1 MAIYP
6 QAADLADRLATDTQP
21 ASAVKRNADGTIDY
35 FERMIL
41 EPHPAASPASTVTPA
56 TRVATAE
63 EPAASGPS
71 SAYVQAGGL
80 PPRRANLVLAGLQLL
95 VGYAWLV
102 SGVDK
107 LLYGS
112 FPDRVPQLIS
122 SSIDSGRLPDIFAQL
137 AQAIVL
143 PNAFLLGVLVECGE
157 TLTGAGLLAGAVIAL
172 VGPALE
178 RRIIARQA
186 SGAAQPRYAFILQLL
201 GVLTMGAA
209 LGGAFL
215 GLNFYVMDGMPTP
228 WFTPGIAYGG
238 AIHSGLL
245 LSIACLII
253 LVGQIGSRIRRPA
266 HPRISPSAAMSVA
279 G

>member
-6 QAADLADRLATDTQP
+6 PTTDLADQRATDTQP

-35 FERMIL
+35 YERIIL
-41 EPHPAASPASTVTPA
+41 EPRPAATL
-56 TRVATAE
+56 VATPE
-63 EPAASGPS
+63 EPAGASAPA
-71 SAYVQAGGL
+71 SAYAQAGGL
-80 PPRRANLVLAGLQLL
+80 PPRKANLALAALQLL

-112 FPDRVPQLIS
+112 FPDRVSQLIS
-122 SSIDSGRLPDIFAQL
+122 SAVASGRLPDFFAQF
-137 AQAIVL
+137 AQTVVL
-143 PNAFLLGVLVECGE
+143 PNAPVFGVLVECGE
-157 TLTGAGLLAGAVIAL
+157 TLTGAGLLAGVAITLAS
-172 VGPALE
+172 PAIE
-178 RRIIARQA
+178 RHIIARQT
-186 SGAAQPRYAFILQLL
+186 SGAARPRYASILRLL
-201 GVLTMGAA
+201 SVLTMGAA

-245 LSIACLII
+245 LSLACLVI
-253 LVGQIGSRIRRPA
+253 LMGQIGGRVRLPTRFADQRESSSGHA
-266 HPRISPSAAMSVA
+266 QPR
-279 G
+279 

>member
-6 QAADLADRLATDTQP
+6 AADLADRLATDTQP

-35 FERMIL
+35 YERIIL
-41 EPHPAASPASTVTPA
+41 EPRPAATLEATSEEPAPASTN
-56 TRVATAE
+56 
-63 EPAASGPS
+63 S
-71 SAYVQAGGL
+71 SADAQAGGL
-80 PPRRANLVLAGLQLL
+80 PPRKANLVLAGLQLL

-112 FPDRVPQLIS
+112 FPDQVPQLIS
-122 SSIDSGRLPDIFAQL
+122 GAASGGRLPDTFAQL
-137 AQAIVL
+137 AQTVVL
-143 PNAFLLGVLVECGE
+143 PNAPVFGVLVECGE

-172 VGPALE
+172 AGPALE
-178 RRIIARQA
+178 RRIIARQTGGVA
-186 SGAAQPRYAFILQLL
+186 RPRYASILQLL

-245 LSIACLII
+245 LSLACLVIFI
-253 LVGQIGSRIRRPA
+253 GQIGSRVRLPARP
-266 HPRISPSAAMSVA
+266 RVSPPAAVSAA